1 MISLVLTSLL
11 QRGLSALQTIAKL
24 KLTKESCIHD
34 GIHTAYTIT
43 QPDGI
48 SLTMKVA

>member
-11 QRGLSALQTIAKL
+11 QRGLSANAKL

-34 GIHTAYTIT
+34 GIHTAIT
-43 QPDGI
+43 QPDG
-48 SLTMKVA
+48 TV